1 MADNRT
7 GKITQ
12 VIGAVLDIKFGSD
25 NLPEI
30 NDAIDIQTKDGGKLV
45 VEVAQHLG
53 DDTVRCIAMGPT
65 DGLVRGMEAQ
75 ATGGPISVP
84 VGEATLGRIFNVL
97 GDPIDNNRHQREP
110 TAYQSTEK
118 HRNFQNNLQRQK
130 FWKQESKSLT
140 FSAHTRKVVKSD
152 CSVVPV

>member
-53 DDTVRCIAMGPT
+53 DDTVRCIAMGTNRRISPWNGSTGYRRT
-65 DGLVRGMEAQ
+65 DLRSCRRG
-75 ATGGPISVP
+75 
-84 VGEATLGRIFNVL
+84 
-97 GDPIDNNRHQREP
+97 
-110 TAYQSTEK
+110 
-118 HRNFQNNLQRQK
+118 NLRTN
-130 FWKQESKSLT
+130 L
-140 FSAHTRKVVKSD
+140 
-152 CSVVPV
+152 

>member
-12 VIGAVLDIKFGSD
+12 VIGAVLDIKFSSD

-30 NDAIDIQTKDGGKLV
+30 NDAIDIQTRDGGKLV

-75 ATGGPISVP
+75 ATGCLLY
-84 VGEATLGRIFNVL
+84 T
-97 GDPIDNNRHQREP
+97 
-110 TAYQSTEK
+110 
-118 HRNFQNNLQRQK
+118 
-130 FWKQESKSLT
+130 
-140 FSAHTRKVVKSD
+140 SD
-152 CSVVPV
+152 AADEL

>member
-45 VEVAQHLG
+45 LNEIKKL
-53 DDTVRCIAMGPT
+53 
-65 DGLVRGMEAQ
+65 
-75 ATGGPISVP
+75 
-84 VGEATLGRIFNVL
+84 
-97 GDPIDNNRHQREP
+97 
-110 TAYQSTEK
+110 QS
-118 HRNFQNNLQRQK
+118 
-130 FWKQESKSLT
+130 
-140 FSAHTRKVVKSD
+140 
-152 CSVVPV
+152 

>member
-53 DDTVRCIAMGPT
+53 DDTGFQGRVNDAVGTGVDHRRGPAGLT
-65 DGLVRGMEAQ
+65 DD
-75 ATGGPISVP
+75 TG
-84 VGEATLGRIFNVL
+84 
-97 GDPIDNNRHQREP
+97 
-110 TAYQSTEK
+110 
-118 HRNFQNNLQRQK
+118 
-130 FWKQESKSLT
+130 T
-140 FSAHTRKVVKSD
+140 F
-152 CSVVPV
+152 

>member
-53 DDTVRCIAMGPT
+53 
-65 DGLVRGMEAQ
+65 
-75 ATGGPISVP
+75 
-84 VGEATLGRIFNVL
+84 
-97 GDPIDNNRHQREP
+97 
-110 TAYQSTEK
+110 
-118 HRNFQNNLQRQK
+118 
-130 FWKQESKSLT
+130 
-140 FSAHTRKVVKSD
+140 
-152 CSVVPV
+152 

>member
-53 DDTVRCIAMGPT
+53 DDTVRCIAMRT
-65 DGLVRGMEAQ
+65 DLR
-75 ATGGPISVP
+75 SC
-84 VGEATLGRIFNVL
+84 R
-97 GDPIDNNRHQREP
+97 R
-110 TAYQSTEK
+110 S
-118 HRNFQNNLQRQK
+118 NLRTN
-130 FWKQESKSLT
+130 L
-140 FSAHTRKVVKSD
+140 
-152 CSVVPV
+152 